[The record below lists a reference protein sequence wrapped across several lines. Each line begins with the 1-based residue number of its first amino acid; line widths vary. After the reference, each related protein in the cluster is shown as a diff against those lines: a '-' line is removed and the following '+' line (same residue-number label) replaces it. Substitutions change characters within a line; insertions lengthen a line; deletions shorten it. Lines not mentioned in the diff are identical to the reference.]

1 TVELSWKEKNETWV
15 PVAFK
20 LSSVQDY
27 SAEWKID
34 WELVNE
40 PVPDKYFDPNLLSK
54 ESVPLYSEELNDSIQ
69 IGRIGGGGKSP
80 KPIKPKSMDY
90 DYIFKVSLITGG
102 VILAIIAFCKMLY
115 DRWKQKK
122 QA

>member
-1 TVELSWKEKNETWV
+1 LSWKEKNETWV